1 MSLEKSRER
10 RLKDVGEIAL
20 RNKSRRALTKVIA
33 DDHKIKK
40 NIITDQRSKNVQT

>member
-33 DDHKIKK
+33 DDHKIK